1 MKWDI
6 EHYVNGGESE
16 FPLTGLANVVS
27 HIGPVKIRKPITD
40 VMMRVDME
48 EPFEMVS
55 VVPYSV
61 QSETENTVR
70 THLVYGSNGISKEQ
84 IFVQLSNADEP
95 MISKKSGILTFLMSQ
110 QAKTRNIK
118 ILFFRRRLPYD

>member
-27 HIGPVKIRKPITD
+27 HIGMVKIRKPITD
-40 VMMRVDME
+40 IMMRVDME

-61 QSETENTVR
+61 MSETENTVR
-70 THLVYGSNGISKEQ
+70 THLVYGSNGISKKQMERFGRLFNHVLTKLDLDAP
-84 IFVQLSNADEP
+84 INDAINILRD
-95 MISKKSGILTFLMSQ
+95 IDSKF
-110 QAKTRNIK
+110 
-118 ILFFRRRLPYD
+118 